1 MIQPIFDRVVVV
13 KQPSEAKTQ
22 SGIILSQ
29 TPSEATTIGR
39 VVAVGEGR
47 YEHGVLIKP
56 PVQVDDVIVFKS
68 YAATMIKNEGQEM
81 HIIEG
86 KDILAKIV

>member
-1 MIQPIFDRVVVV
+1 MIQPSFDRVVVV

-22 SGIILSQ
+22 SGIVLSQ
-29 TPSEATTIGR
+29 ASNEATTLGR

-47 YEHGVLIKP
+47 YEHGVLITP
-56 PVQVDDVIVFKS
+56 PVRVDDVIVFKS
-68 YAATMIKNEGQEM
+68 YAATTLKHEGQEM
-81 HIIEG
+81 LIIEG